1 LNIEASLQCREKD
14 QGLLDMGYRCH
25 EGVEMVQEMMRLVRV
40 WDLPTR
46 LFHWA
51 LALCFAGAVLSA
63 KLGGNAMVWH
73 MRLGCAML
81 TLIAFRLL
89 WGFLGGRWSR
99 FSSFLYR
106 PAQVWRYLRGRARP
120 ADHFEVGHNP
130 LGALSVLLMLAC
142 LLLQVGSGLIA
153 DDEIAA
159 SGPLV
164 RFVSSEISQYWTAY
178 HKDYGQW
185 VLFAL
190 VGLHLLAVVFKQFIQ
205 GQQLIG
211 PMFNGDKVL
220 SVEAPSVKDD
230 LAARL
235 LALALLA
242 GCAAAVY
249 WLAGLDSP

>member
-1 LNIEASLQCREKD
+1 
-14 QGLLDMGYRCH
+14 
-25 EGVEMVQEMMRLVRV
+25 MVREMMRLVRV

-46 LFHWA
+46 LFHWT

-99 FSSFLYR
+99 FSSFFYR

-120 ADHFEVGHNP
+120 ADRFEVGHNP

-142 LLLQVGSGLIA
+142 LLLQVGSGLVA

-178 HKDYGQW
+178 HKDSGQW

-190 VGLHLLAVVFKQFIQ
+190 VGLHILAVVYMQFVR
-205 GQQLIG
+205 GNQLIG
-211 PMFNGDKVL
+211 AMFNGDKVL
-220 SVEAPSVKDD
+220 PVEEPSVKDD

-235 LALALLA
+235 LALALLG

>member
-1 LNIEASLQCREKD
+1 
-14 QGLLDMGYRCH
+14 
-25 EGVEMVQEMMRLVRV
+25 MVQEMMRLVRV

-220 SVEAPSVKDD
+220 PVEAPSVKDD

>member
-1 LNIEASLQCREKD
+1 
-14 QGLLDMGYRCH
+14 
-25 EGVEMVQEMMRLVRV
+25 MVQEMMRLVRV

-220 SVEAPSVKDD
+220 SVEEPSVKDD